1 MRAQRHENSSSNI
14 YNIVISVRNLSSK
27 FTITMAD
34 LAWIGETLS
43 LNKIPA
49 TASRLFIFL
58 RFFPRRLSSIQFEC
72 KNTLTIWVMADFFDT
87 FTHETVFAQ
96 NSNTRLNLTSKCAT
110 KLFSLQVNK
119 KLCRM
124 HLEAKISFIWSH
136 ICCISKKDGKYLFF
150 LCVCFFHHASLIL
163 IKYVLN
169 LLPTTVLSFYF
180 CFILSPLFK
189 SGFNTA
195 INPTRDQHHHIMK
208 YECVKSTNRSLKNI
222 SLLCLLFGLS

>member
-119 KLCRM
+119 KLYRM
-124 HLEAKISFIWSH
+124 HFEAKISFIWSH
-136 ICCISKKDGKYLFF
+136 ICCISKKDRKYPF
-150 LCVCFFHHASLIL
+150 LCLCAFF
-163 IKYVLN
+163 
-169 LLPTTVLSFYF
+169 TTHL
-180 CFILSPLFK
+180 
-189 SGFNTA
+189 
-195 INPTRDQHHHIMK
+195 
-208 YECVKSTNRSLKNI
+208 
-222 SLLCLLFGLS
+222 